1 VLDASAAGMRFC
13 GAFSHRC
20 ITGSAIVVLFESVG
34 LRYGDGPEILKEV
47 SFALAPGS
55 IHFLVGPSGSGKSS
69 ILKLIYRALK
79 PSAGRVSL
87 FGRDLATVARQELP
101 ELRRRI
107 GIVFQDFRLIDHL
120 SAFDNVALPLRVR
133 NVAEREVR
141 QHVGELLQWVGLA
154 DQIDAPPPTLSG
166 GQQQRA
172 AIARAVIGR
181 PNLLVADEPTGNVD
195 DAMAVRLMY
204 LFEELN
210 RLGTTV
216 LIATHNEALVARFG
230 HRQLHIENGR
240 VAARPVRGRPVT

>member
-1 VLDASAAGMRFC
+1 MRFSASIIQSPLTG
-13 GAFSHRC
+13 GAPL
-20 ITGSAIVVLFESVG
+20 VLFESVG
-34 LRYGDGPEILKEV
+34 LRYGDGPDILDDV

-69 ILKLIYRALK
+69 ILKLIYRALR

-87 FGRDLATVARQELP
+87 FGRDLAAVSHDELP
-101 ELRRRI
+101 DIRRRI

-120 SAFDNVALPLRVR
+120 STFDNVALPLRVR
-133 NVAEREVR
+133 NVVEREVR

-154 DQIDAPPPTLSG
+154 EQVEAPPPTLSG

-172 AIARAVIGR
+172 AIARAIIGR
-181 PNLLVADEPTGNVD
+181 PSLLIADEPTGNVD

-210 RLGTTV
+210 KLGTTV

-230 HRQLHIENGR
+230 HRQLRIENGR
-240 VAARPVRGRPVT
+240 TVPVSPQSRQVS